1 MSSVTAFIL
10 AGGKSTRMGR
20 DKAFVPWEGGTLLER
35 AMEVAGQV
43 TPNVQIVG
51 ARAKFE
57 RCGAVVEDIY
67 PERGPLGGIH
77 AALRATT
84 TEFNLVLAVDLPYVT
99 SGLLE
104 YLVEQAGNSSA
115 MVAVPRFAE
124 GWQPL
129 CAVYR
134 KDFAEIAEGALRE
147 GRNAIHLLLESCA
160 PRVLDE
166 AELEKAG
173 FPVLMFRNINTTM
186 DLGAGKH
193 PALPPR

>member
-20 DKAFVPWEGGTLLER
+20 DKAFVRWEGQMLLER
-35 AMEVAGQV
+35 ALEVVGQV
-43 TPNVQIVG
+43 TPNVRIVG

-57 RCGAVVEDIY
+57 KYGTVVEDIY

-77 AALRATT
+77 AALRATG
-84 TEFNLVLAVDLPYVT
+84 TELNLVLAVDLPHVT
-99 SGLLE
+99 PALLE
-104 YLVEQAGNSSA
+104 YLVVQAQNSSA
-115 MVAVPRFAE
+115 AAVVPRFSE

-134 KDFAEIAEGALRE
+134 KDFADIAERALRE
-147 GRNAIHLLLESCA
+147 GQNAVHSLLESGA

-166 AELEKAG
+166 EELEKAG
-173 FPVLMFRNINTTM
+173 FSRRMFRNINTSL
-186 DLGAGKH
+186 DLEAGGE
-193 PALPPR
+193 PA